1 MQVNMKLRNI
11 LYGYMLENGKIKI
24 QSDESDMVKKIY
36 KSYLDGKSL
45 LDISKILNEKQI
57 EYMPGVIG
65 WNKARLKRI
74 IDNEKYTGIEP
85 YPQII
90 TKETFDAIQQIKA
103 SRNTQTNVDW
113 DSEIYIIADY
123 VRCPLCGERMKRQ
136 HDDRHKCHDSWHCVN
151 KDCKTSVK
159 ISDKNLINNITDLI
173 NKVTLNPEI
182 ISTATKTEC
191 DYSLKVIK
199 LNNEISRMLNASSV
213 DKDVLKNIMFR
224 CLSEKYKNIDMNTS
238 MTKYL
243 KDVFINAKPPDK
255 FPRELLEK
263 TAKAIVINTDTTLQL
278 TLRNGQNIGKEL
290 FNNADNGNPNN

>member
-11 LYGYMLENGKIKI
+11 LYGYMLENGIIKI
-24 QSDESDMVKKIY
+24 QSEERDVVNKIY
-36 KSYLDGKSL
+36 KSYIDGKSL
-45 LDISKILNEKQI
+45 LDISKILNERQI

-90 TKETFDAIQQIKA
+90 TKDTFYAIQQIKA
-103 SRNTQTNVDW
+103 SRNTQTSVDLN
-113 DSEIYIIADY
+113 DEIYIIADN

-136 HDDRHKCHDSWHCVN
+136 HDDRHKCHDSWHCIN

-159 ISDKNLINNITDLI
+159 ISDENLIKDITDLI
-173 NKVTLNPEI
+173 NKVILNPEI

-191 DYSLKVIK
+191 DYSLEVIK

-213 DKDVLKNIMFR
+213 DKEALKNIMFR
-224 CLSEKYKNIDMNTS
+224 CLSEKYKNIDTNTS

-255 FPRELLEK
+255 FPRELLER
-263 TAKAIVINTDTTLQL
+263 TVNAIVINTDTTLQL
-278 TLRNGQNIGKEL
+278 TLRNGQNIRKEL
-290 FNNADNGNPNN
+290 FNNADNGNPNH

>member
-11 LYGYMLENGKIKI
+11 LYGYMLENGIIKI
-24 QSDESDMVKKIY
+24 QSDESDVVKKIY
-36 KSYLDGKSL
+36 KYYLDGKSL
-45 LDISKILNEKQI
+45 LDISKILNERQI

-90 TKETFDAIQQIKA
+90 TKETFYAIQQIKA
-103 SRNTQTNVDW
+103 SRNTQTSVDLNN
-113 DSEIYIIADY
+113 EIYMISDY
-123 VRCPLCGERMKRQ
+123 VRCPMCGERMKRQ

-151 KDCKTSVK
+151 IDCKTSVK

-173 NKVTLNPEI
+173 NKVILNPEI
-182 ISTATKTEC
+182 VSTATKTEC
-191 DYSLKVIK
+191 DYSLEVIK

-224 CLSEKYKNIDMNTS
+224 CLSEKHKNIDMNTS

-278 TLRNGQNIGKEL
+278 TLRNGQNIRKEL

>member
-11 LYGYMLENGKIKI
+11 LYGYMLENGIIKI
-24 QSDESDMVKKIY
+24 QSEERDVVNKIY
-36 KSYLDGKSL
+36 KSYIDGKSL
-45 LDISKILNEKQI
+45 LDISKILNERQI

-90 TKETFDAIQQIKA
+90 TKDTFYAIQQIKA
-103 SRNTQTNVDW
+103 SRNTQTSVDLNN
-113 DSEIYIIADY
+113 EIYIIADN

-136 HDDRHKCHDSWHCVN
+136 HDDRHKCHDSWHCIN

-159 ISDKNLINNITDLI
+159 ISDENLIKDITDLI
-173 NKVTLNPEI
+173 NKVILNPEI

-191 DYSLKVIK
+191 DYSLEVIK

-213 DKDVLKNIMFR
+213 DKEALKNIMFR
-224 CLSEKYKNIDMNTS
+224 CLSEKYKNIDTNTS

-255 FPRELLEK
+255 FPRELLER
-263 TAKAIVINTDTTLQL
+263 TVNAIVINTDTTLQL
-278 TLRNGQNIGKEL
+278 TLRNGQNIRKEL
-290 FNNADNGNPNN
+290 FNNADNGNPNH

>member
-1 MQVNMKLRNI
+1 MKLRNI
-11 LYGYMLENGKIKI
+11 LYGYMLENGIIKI
-24 QSDESDMVKKIY
+24 QSDESDVVKKIY

-45 LDISKILNEKQI
+45 LDISKILNERQI

-103 SRNTQTNVDW
+103 SRNTQTGVDLNN
-113 DSEIYIIADY
+113 EIYIIADY
-123 VRCPLCGERMKRQ
+123 ARCPLCGERMKRQ

-159 ISDKNLINNITDLI
+159 ISDKNLINNITDLL
-173 NKVTLNPEI
+173 NKVILNPEI

-191 DYSLKVIK
+191 DYSLEVIK

-213 DKDVLKNIMFR
+213 DKDALKNIMFR
-224 CLSEKYKNIDMNTS
+224 CLSEKYKNIDTNTS

-263 TAKAIVINTDTTLQL
+263 TVKAIVINTDTTLQL
-278 TLRNGQNIGKEL
+278 TLRNGQNIRKEL
-290 FNNADNGNPNN
+290 LNNADNGKPNN